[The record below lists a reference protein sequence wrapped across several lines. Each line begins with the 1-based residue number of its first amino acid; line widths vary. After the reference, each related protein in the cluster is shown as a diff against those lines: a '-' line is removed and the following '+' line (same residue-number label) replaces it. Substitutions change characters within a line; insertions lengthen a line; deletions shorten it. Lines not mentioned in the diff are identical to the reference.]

1 MIWRSESECSAP
13 PSVPPGV
20 IHIRVKF
27 DAGCQAVGQPPD
39 ELGGIGLAVE
49 EEERVSGGPLQSGGF
64 QSRTSGR
71 PADVLQRAVADLRD
85 RATYRGTNSGL
96 DNSVVGQPAALRAW
110 VTPVVLD
117 SGVDAEQRLVVI
129 GHRPVQVFHN
139 EA

>member
-1 MIWRSESECSAP
+1 MFRAGRFGRAASRVVHLAGP
-13 PSVPPGV
+13 P
-20 IHIRVKF
+20 HI
-27 DAGCQAVGQPPD
+27 
-39 ELGGIGLAVE
+39 
-49 EEERVSGGPLQSGGF
+49 
-64 QSRTSGR
+64 
-71 PADVLQRAVADLRD
+71 LQRAVADLRD
-85 RATYRGTNSGL
+85 RATYRGTNSGP